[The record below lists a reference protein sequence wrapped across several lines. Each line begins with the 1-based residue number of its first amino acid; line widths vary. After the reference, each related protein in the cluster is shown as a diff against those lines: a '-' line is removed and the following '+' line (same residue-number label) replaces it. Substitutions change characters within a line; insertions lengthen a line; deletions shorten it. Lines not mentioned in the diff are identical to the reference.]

1 MMKYILQKKEDKVY
15 SYLLDEAGHAV
26 EIHADS
32 PADGPKL
39 GDIYIGL
46 VQNVAR
52 NINAAFV
59 EILPGMNGYLPFDE
73 IVEPIYTLKGPSREI
88 QAGDQLVV
96 QISRDA
102 FGDKDVSL
110 TTKIALRGRYAV
122 LTHGGMGLGVSRK
135 IPEEKRAL
143 LKDRV
148 LSSEEFADI
157 QKRIGPCGIVLRTN
171 ASAGLENES
180 LANEL
185 SSLESQMLDLKL
197 KAPYRSVHSNL
208 LKTPPRWL
216 DRVLHLQQDTVE
228 CVMTDD
234 LSLYR
239 QIAKALQEEDNGA
252 ENGKNSINTRIMRTY
267 TRLKY
272 AHRTYNSSDYRD
284 FHDSPALSELDNQ
297 NPQTGAC
304 MLRFYNDQHVSMD
317 KLFSLE
323 RELDRALSM
332 RVNLKSGA
340 DLVIQSTE
348 ALHVIDVNSG
358 RVKSGKKPKEE
369 ALLEVN
375 LEAAREISRQ
385 IRLRNLSGIIII
397 DFINLKSAANSK
409 RIMEELRIYTAKD
422 PIRTQVVDMTKLGL
436 VEMTRQ
442 KIELPLA
449 EIVRISN

>member
-1 MMKYILQKKEDKVY
+1 MKYILQKKEEKVY
-15 SYLLDEAGHAV
+15 SFLLDESGHAV

-96 QISRDA
+96 QITRDA

-171 ASAGLENES
+171 ASAGL
-180 LANEL
+180 ANDPFTAGEDEEKEEQSKLKEEPSKLTQILQEL
-185 SSLESQMLDLKL
+185 SSLEAQMLDLKL

-216 DRVLHLQQDTVE
+216 DRVQQLQQDSVE
-228 CVMTDD
+228 SIITDD

-239 QIAKALQEEDNGA
+239 QIIESMPQVCSHSQGTGNGTLQKGIQSD
-252 ENGKNSINTRIMRTY
+252 
-267 TRLKY
+267 LQ
-272 AHRTYNSSDYRD
+272 SSP
-284 FHDSPALSELDNQ
+284 F
-297 NPQTGAC
+297 C
-304 MLRFYNDQHVSMD
+304 RFYQDPQIAMD

-323 RELDRALSM
+323 RELERALSK
-332 RVNLKSGA
+332 RVNMKSGA
-340 DLVIQSTE
+340 DLVIETTE
-348 ALHVIDVNSG
+348 ALHVIDINSG
-358 RVKSGKKPKEE
+358 RSGSGKKKTKEE

-375 LEAAREISRQ
+375 LEAAREICRQ
-385 IRLRNLSGIIII
+385 IRLRNLSGIILI
-397 DFINLKSAANSK
+397 DFINLKNAANSK
-409 RIMEELRIYTAKD
+409 RIMEELRIHAAKD
-422 PIRTQVVDMTKLGL
+422 PIRTQVVDMTRLGL

-442 KIELPLA
+442 KIELPLG
-449 EIVRISN
+449 EQVRQEQE

>member
-1 MMKYILQKKEDKVY
+1 MMKYILQKKEEKVY
-15 SYLLDEAGHAV
+15 SFLLDESGHAV

-52 NINAAFV
+52 NISAAFV
-59 EILPGMNGYLPFDE
+59 EILPGINGYLPFDE

-96 QISRDA
+96 QITRDA

-171 ASAGLENES
+171 ASAGLENDPFTVGEDEEKGDQS
-180 LANEL
+180 KLTEGPSKLAQILQEL
-185 SSLESQMLDLKL
+185 SDLEAQMLDLKL

-216 DRVLHLQQDTVE
+216 DRIQQLQQDSVE
-228 CVMTDD
+228 SIITDD

-239 QIAKALQEEDNGA
+239 QIIESMPQAYSHRQGIGNGALQ
-252 ENGKNSINTRIMRTY
+252 KRIQSD
-267 TRLKY
+267 LQ
-272 AHRTYNSSDYRD
+272 SSP
-284 FHDSPALSELDNQ
+284 F
-297 NPQTGAC
+297 C
-304 MLRFYNDQHVSMD
+304 RFYQDPQVAMD

-323 RELDRALSM
+323 RELERALSK
-332 RVNLKSGA
+332 RVNMKSGA
-340 DLVIQSTE
+340 DLVIETTE
-348 ALHVIDVNSG
+348 ALHVIDINSG
-358 RVKSGKKPKEE
+358 RSGSGKKKTKEE

-375 LEAAREISRQ
+375 LEAAREICRQ
-385 IRLRNLSGIIII
+385 VRLRNLSGIILI
-397 DFINLKSAANSK
+397 DFINLKNAANSK
-409 RIMEELRIYTAKD
+409 RIMEELRIHAAKD
-422 PIRTQVVDMTKLGL
+422 PIRTQVIDMTRLGL

-449 EIVRISN
+449 EAMRQETGIKKKV

>member
-1 MMKYILQKKEDKVY
+1 MMKYILQKKEEKVY
-15 SYLLDEAGHAV
+15 SFLLDEAGHAV
-26 EIHADS
+26 EIHVDR

-46 VQNVAR
+46 VQTVAS

-73 IVEPIYTLKGPSREI
+73 IVEPIYTLKGPGPDI

-171 ASAGLENES
+171 ASAGLENDS

-185 SSLESQMLDLKL
+185 SSLEAQMLDLKL

-208 LKTPPRWL
+208 LKTLPRWL

-252 ENGKNSINTRIMRTY
+252 ENGKNSINTRIMRTE

-272 AHRTYNSSDYRD
+272 AHRTHIVSNYRD
-284 FHDSPALSELDNQ
+284 SHDSLALSDLDNQ

-304 MLRFYNDQHVSMD
+304 MLRFYNDQQVSMD

-397 DFINLKSAANSK
+397 DFINLKSTANSK

-442 KIELPLA
+442 KIELPLE
-449 EIVRISN
+449 EIVKISN

>member
-1 MMKYILQKKEDKVY
+1 MMKYILQKKEEKVY
-15 SYLLDEAGHAV
+15 SFLLDEAGHAV
-26 EIHADS
+26 EIHADK

-46 VQNVAR
+46 VQTVAR

-73 IVEPIYTLKGPSREI
+73 IVEPIYTLKGPGQDI

-110 TTKIALRGRYAV
+110 TTKITLRGRYTV
-122 LTHGGMGLGVSRK
+122 LTHGGVGLGVSRR
-135 IPEEKRAL
+135 IPEEKRTM

-148 LSSEEFADI
+148 LSSQEFENI
-157 QKRIGPCGIVLRTN
+157 QKRIGNCGIVIRTN
-171 ASAGLENES
+171 ASLDLTEDDPTESKQADNNSAENNPAGKVLE
-180 LANEL
+180 EL
-185 SSLESQMLDLKL
+185 SALEAQMLDLKL
-197 KAPYRSVHSNL
+197 KAPYRSVHSCL

-216 DRVLHLQQDTVE
+216 DRVLHLPEDSVE
-228 CVMTDD
+228 SVITDD

-239 QIAKALQEEDNGA
+239 QLYAVIGSQASDNKEA
-252 ENGKNSINTRIMRTY
+252 NCRY
-267 TRLKY
+267 Y
-272 AHRTYNSSDYRD
+272 SD
-284 FHDSPALSELDNQ
+284 PL
-297 NPQTGAC
+297 
-304 MLRFYNDQHVSMD
+304 VSMD

-323 RELDRALSM
+323 RELDRALSE

-340 DLVIQSTE
+340 DLVIQTTE

-358 RVKSGKKPKEE
+358 RIKSGKKSKEE
-369 ALLEVN
+369 ALLEVD
-375 LEAAREISRQ
+375 LEAAREACRQ

-397 DFINLKSAANSK
+397 DFINLKNAANSK
-409 RIMEELRIYTAKD
+409 RVMEELRIHASKD

-436 VEMTRQ
+436 VEVTRQ

-449 EIVRISN
+449 DCIL

>member
-1 MMKYILQKKEDKVY
+1 MKYIVQKKEDRVF
-15 SYLLDEAGHAV
+15 SYLLDDSGHAV
-26 EIHADS
+26 EIHIDH

-46 VQNVAR
+46 VQTVAR

-73 IVEPIYTLKGPSREI
+73 IVEPIYTLKGPSPDI

-110 TTKIALRGRYAV
+110 TTRIALRGRYTV
-122 LTHGGMGLGVSRK
+122 LTHGGMGLGVSRR
-135 IPEEKRAL
+135 IPEEKRTQ

-148 LSSEEFADI
+148 LSSQEFEDI
-157 QKRIGPCGIVLRTN
+157 QKRIGHCGIVLRTN
-171 ASAGLENES
+171 ASLD
-180 LANEL
+180 LADQNGADGSDRSSVRPILREL
-185 SSLESQMLDLKL
+185 SELEAQMLDLKL
-197 KAPYRSVHSNL
+197 KSPYRSVHSCL

-216 DRVLHLQQDTVE
+216 DRVLHLPQDTVE
-228 CVMTDD
+228 SVITDD
-234 LSLYR
+234 LSLFR
-239 QIAKALQEEDNGA
+239 Q
-252 ENGKNSINTRIMRTY
+252 MRSAAGVKPSAAGVSSEQIQTDY
-267 TRLKY
+267 T
-272 AHRTYNSSDYRD
+272 DY
-284 FHDSPALSELDNQ
+284 
-297 NPQTGAC
+297 C
-304 MLRFYNDQHVSMD
+304 RFYDDPLVSMD
-317 KLFSLE
+317 KLFSLD
-323 RELDRALSM
+323 RELERALSE

-340 DLVIQSTE
+340 DLVIQTTE

-358 RVKSGKKPKEE
+358 RVKNSKKKSKEE

-375 LEAAREISRQ
+375 LEAAAEACRQ

-397 DFINLKSAANSK
+397 DFINLKSAAGMQ
-409 RIMEELRIYTAKD
+409 RIMEELRIHASKD
-422 PIRTQVVDMTKLGL
+422 PIRTQVVDMTRLGL

-449 EIVRISN
+449 DANRI